1 METSNPANAAA
12 AFDLLSDPTRVAILQ
27 ELAAADEPL
36 GFTAL
41 RERAGVQ
48 DSGRFNYHLTRL
60 RDRLVTHTDRGYEL
74 TDDGRRAA
82 GLF

>member
-12 AFDLLSDPTRVAILQ
+12 AFDLLSDPTRVAILR

-36 GFTAL
+36 AFSAL
-41 RERAGVQ
+41 RERAEVR

-60 RDRLVTHTDRGYEL
+60 RGRLVAHTDDGYEL
-74 TDDGRRAA
+74 TDDGRRAVDI
-82 GLF
+82 L